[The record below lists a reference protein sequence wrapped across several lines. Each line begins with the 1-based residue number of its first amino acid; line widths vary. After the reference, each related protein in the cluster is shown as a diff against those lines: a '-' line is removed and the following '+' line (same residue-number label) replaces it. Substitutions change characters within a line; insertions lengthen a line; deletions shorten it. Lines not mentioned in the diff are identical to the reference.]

1 MIKTQQTSMS
11 GCRMRKIITDEEVIF
26 FVQTPFPTVL

>member
-1 MIKTQQTSMS
+1 MKKTQQTSMS
-11 GCRMRKIITDEEVIF
+11 GCRMRKTISDEKVI